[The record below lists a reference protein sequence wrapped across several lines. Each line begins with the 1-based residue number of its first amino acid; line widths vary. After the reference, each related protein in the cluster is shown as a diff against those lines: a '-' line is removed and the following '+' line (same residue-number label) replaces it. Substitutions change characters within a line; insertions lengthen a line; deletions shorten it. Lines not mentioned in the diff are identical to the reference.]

1 MRDTII
7 NHVRNYPLGCTIPCT
22 QSILLFS
29 LTKKVSAKS
38 AKNITRN
45 IVISV
50 TIAISTF
57 MLDVLLYLPPW
68 KLNSTTIHWH
78 PFGSGSHSLA
88 TFVAKKTK
96 VCPIYVIHVVFGFIE
111 GVLNDSHVDSKFYV
125 ISTLS
130 HHPFFSWTPWIWLP
144 ILPTLCSKNGHTLWT
159 LLLLQM
165 RFHCPP

>member
-45 IVISV
+45 TLISV

-57 MLDVLLYLPPW
+57 TSDVLLYLPPW

-78 PFGSGSHSLA
+78 PFRSGSHSLA

-130 HHPFFSWTPWIWLP
+130 HHPFFSWTPWIRLP
-144 ILPTLCSKNGHTLWT
+144 ILPTLCSKNGHTLWA